1 MYLNYVGQ
9 FNPVDAVVHGESVV
23 VALCL
28 FYVLSRHDVLGRWH
42 GMSDWPLYL
51 CVFGLIS
58 IRIAALSFSRK
69 VMACVPA
76 GYMIGF
82 FSAWLFNTDSV
93 DPGGGLLNN
102 GWIIWTISFLAL
114 VLAGIVWEIITF

>member
-1 MYLNYVGQ
+1 
-9 FNPVDAVVHGESVV
+9 
-23 VALCL
+23 
-28 FYVLSRHDVLGRWH
+28 
-42 GMSDWPLYL
+42 MSDWPLYL

-69 VMACVPA
+69 VMACVTA

-114 VLAGIVWEIITF
+114 VLAGVAWEIICKRTAKT